1 MKAILEFDLSN
12 PDEEYAHR
20 RCVDSFK
27 MAAVLFEITH
37 NLKRK
42 WKFSE
47 KEPTLDEVFEE
58 IHKLVEDYGISITNL
73 MA

>member
-12 PDEEYAHR
+12 PEEEYAHR
-20 RCVDSFK
+20 RCMDSSK
-27 MAAVLFEITH
+27 MASVLFEITH

-42 WKFSE
+42 WKHSE
-47 KEPTLDEVFEE
+47 NQPDLEEVFQE
-58 IHKLVEDYGISITNL
+58 IHNLIDEYGINIDEL